1 MSTGTL
7 APAFIQQFSDTN
19 GDPLASGT
27 VDFYAAGTTTRL
39 DTFSDVTLT
48 TPNANPVVLNAAGKP
63 SSGASIVAIYFTP
76 GLSYKAVLKNSS
88 GSVVETRDNIPAIPP
103 STIDVD
109 VSITAGENLAATD
122 AFYISDGSGSKT
134 AGRAYKADTGNA
146 YSSSTAGMM
155 GFVTAAITSGS
166 SGSGRIIGRMTGFGG
181 LTVGAVY
188 YAGASGAITSTVPSL
203 ARFVGVADS
212 ISSLILAPNPVVA
225 LAPTIQ
231 TTTSTGTQNNFAQTA
246 TRRLVLYAN
255 NATALT
261 ITGLTAGSD
270 GDAVTLISLGAGSLT
285 ISAQNAS
292 STAANRIITP
302 TGGDMLVSTAL
313 LGYDTTTARW
323 RVQSFTPIAVV
334 SYPVTIA
341 DVTNT
346 TTTSAFATF
355 TVPSMADGDYL
366 VVTYPALRK
375 NNSGGAVNATYSVAY
390 GGVTGTDAA
399 VSWANSATEF
409 GDILQWMLVRVGSDL
424 WVYTAGGNDTS
435 PLALPGMSG
444 TARGNQKFILTAPT
458 FTSSQ
463 TVTIRLTF
471 ASANALT
478 YQKKAGTAAQVEH
491 HRVN

>member
-1 MSTGTL
+1 
-7 APAFIQQFSDTN
+7 
-19 GDPLASGT
+19 
-27 VDFYAAGTTTRL
+27 
-39 DTFSDVTLT
+39 
-48 TPNANPVVLNAAGKP
+48 
-63 SSGASIVAIYFTP
+63 
-76 GLSYKAVLKNSS
+76 
-88 GSVVETRDNIPAIPP
+88 
-103 STIDVD
+103 

-270 GDAVTLISLGAGSLT
+270 GDQIDLISIGAGALT
-285 ISAQNAS
+285 LSAQNAS
-292 STAANRIITP
+292 STAANRLITM
-302 TGGDMLVSTAL
+302 TGGDLLVSSARL
-313 LGYDTTTARW
+313 QYDSTTARW
-323 RVQSFTPIAVV
+323 RVLSSLPVAVV
-334 SYPVTIA
+334 SYPATIA

-346 TTTSAFATF
+346 TTTTAFITV
-355 TVPSMADGDYL
+355 TVPSMADGDWL
-366 VVTYPALRK
+366 LATYPALRK

-390 GGVTGTDAA
+390 GAVTGTDGA
-399 VSWANSATEF
+399 VSWADSATEF
-409 GDILQWMLVRVGSDL
+409 GDILEWKLVRVGSDL
-424 WVYTAGGNDTS
+424 WVFTGVGNEVGPLGLSGFS
-435 PLALPGMSG
+435 PP
-444 TARGNQKFILTAPT
+444 TRGNKKFTLTAPT

-463 TVTIRLTF
+463 TVTIRITF